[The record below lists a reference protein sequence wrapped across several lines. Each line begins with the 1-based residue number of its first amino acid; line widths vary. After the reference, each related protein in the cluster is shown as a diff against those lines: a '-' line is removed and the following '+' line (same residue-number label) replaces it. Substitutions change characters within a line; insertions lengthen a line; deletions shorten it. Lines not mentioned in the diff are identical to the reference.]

1 MPTKDNAPSPR
12 RNRVAGEKKK
22 PRAAS
27 VAAAFDGPEEK
38 AAAVPANGR
47 HECASPSDLAV
58 HPLLDGYLEYLLVQK
73 GLAENTLSAYS
84 ADLKDFLSFLLDR
97 LGDNKP
103 ENVSSGGAD
112 LLGTVTEQMLFLYIV
127 HVRRK
132 GLGGRSLARHL
143 SALRGFFA
151 FAREE
156 GVLEEDP
163 ARFLENPKLVRNL
176 PEVLT
181 RKEMEALLAVPDLSD
196 KLGFRDR
203 TMLELLY
210 ASGLRV
216 SELCSLRA
224 LDFDPQTN
232 LLRVFGKGSKERFVP
247 MHAQAAGFLQDYI
260 RHWRPLFAPKEPVL
274 FLNRSGNGLSRVGVW
289 KLVQRY
295 ARMAGIHCAIS
306 PHTFRHSFATHLLEG
321 GADLRS
327 LQLLLGHA
335 DISATEIYTHV
346 GQERAT
352 SVHRQYHPRSRPR

>member
-1 MPTKDNAPSPR
+1 MPTKDDALSPR
-12 RNRVAGEKKK
+12 
-22 PRAAS
+22 PLL
-27 VAAAFDGPEEK
+27 
-38 AAAVPANGR
+38 PA
-47 HECASPSDLAV
+47 
-58 HPLLDGYLEYLLVQK
+58 HPLVDSYLEHLLVQK
-73 GLAENTLSAYS
+73 GLAENTLRAYS
-84 ADLKDFLSFLLDR
+84 ADLNDFMSFLQERLDNSAPGR
-97 LGDNKP
+97 SRDNEGEILK
-103 ENVSSGGAD
+103 
-112 LLGTVTEQMLFLYIV
+112 TVTEQMLFLYVV

-143 SALRGFFA
+143 SALRGFFV

-163 ARFLENPKLVRNL
+163 ARFLENPKLVRSL

-216 SELCSLRA
+216 SELCGLRV

-232 LLRVFGKGSKERFVP
+232 LLRVFGKGSKERLVP
-247 MHAQAAGFLQDYI
+247 VHAEASGFLQDYI
-260 RHWRPLFAPKEPVL
+260 RHWRPLFTPKAPVL
-274 FLNRSGNGLSRVGVW
+274 FLNRSGKGLSRTGVW

-295 ARMAGIHCAIS
+295 ALMAGIQCSIS

-327 LQLLLGHA
+327 VQLLLGHA
-335 DISATEIYTHV
+335 DVTATEIYTHIRK
-346 GQERAT
+346 ERAVG
-352 SVHRQYHPRSRPR
+352 VHRRFHPRSRPE